1 MWVIAKSLLSW
12 SEKTLIIS
20 ARREG
25 GKGDVIKRQVIFACE
40 ENTLC
45 FWVTIS

>member
-1 MWVIAKSLLSW
+1 LWVIAKSLLSW
-12 SEKTLIIS
+12 SEKTLS

-25 GKGDVIKRQVIFACE
+25 GKGEVIKRQVIFVCE
-40 ENTLC
+40 ENTLG